1 MLNDNT
7 SVRLAEAGSCHSV
20 AFETFESTVVTGPG
34 PSRTMCKV
42 FAGVVLVVLAASNAF
57 VDAERV
63 VCSFSSSA
71 AERTGEYAFEIT
83 DIPVSLCTH
92 IVYDSLKLAIDVDS
106 NDTPN
111 ILLANPDVA
120 VGGWRKFA
128 ALKSI
133 KPELK
138 LLIGIRNP
146 LIAQAASESDQ
157 RKALI
162 ELLIEYMSE
171 YKLDGVDLF
180 WGGYGIQS
188 EQSLYL
194 LVEELKS
201 SFRAAGHPT
210 WEVAILVAIDHEGID
225 HARLGRLLDFVN
237 IIGAGER
244 KPKYGN
250 NSTMPSAN
258 ALFDVDDQTNMTLNG
273 ALQYW
278 IDKGCPAD
286 KILLVVFFIAEVFQL
301 KKPNTVQTQ
310 MTYCTVP
317 EDGPFCAYIEM
328 CQKFNES
335 DWTMGWD
342 DTEGLAPHAFQTDYW
357 AAYENEASVGRK
369 GEIAREKGLAGV
381 YAVALDLDD
390 YRGKCGPAYPLLKSL
405 SGSYRQKAN
414 N

>member
-1 MLNDNT
+1 MI
-7 SVRLAEAGSCHSV
+7 
-20 AFETFESTVVTGPG
+20 STLCFFLFI
-34 PSRTMCKV
+34 TMYKV
-42 FAGVVLVVLAASNAF
+42 FAEVVLIVLAASNAF
-57 VDAERV
+57 VEAERV

-71 AERTGEYAFEIT
+71 ADRTGEYAFEIT
-83 DIPVSLCTH
+83 DIPISLCTH
-92 IVYDSLKLAIDVDS
+92 IVYDSLQLAIDVDS

-111 ILLANPDVA
+111 ILLVNPDVV
-120 VGGWRKFA
+120 VGGWQKFA

-138 LLIGIRNP
+138 LLISIRNP

-162 ELLIEYMSE
+162 EVLIEYMAE
-171 YKLDGVDLF
+171 YKLDGVELL

-188 EQSLYL
+188 EHSLYL
-194 LVEELKS
+194 LVEEIKS
-201 SFRAAGHPT
+201 SFRASGHPT
-210 WEVAILVAIDHEGID
+210 WEVTILVEIDHGRID
-225 HARLGRLLDFVN
+225 YARLLDFVH
-237 IIGAGER
+237 IVGAGER

-258 ALFDVDDQTNMTLNG
+258 ALFDVDDQTNMTLDG

-286 KILLVVFFIAEVFQL
+286 KIVLVVVFIAQVFQL
-301 KKPNTVQTQ
+301 KKPDTVKTLK
-310 MTYCTVP
+310 TYCTVP

-369 GEIAREKGLAGV
+369 GEIAREKGLAGM

-390 YRGKCGPAYPLLKSL
+390 YRGKCGPAYSLLKSL
-405 SGSYRQKAN
+405 CGSYRQKPTIN
-414 N
+414 